1 MSLAP
6 SRRFSRRADNY
17 ARFRPGYPDA
27 VLDHLAADCD
37 LERSS
42 VVADVGS
49 GTGLLARMLVEFGCT
64 VHGIEPNREMREA
77 GETALAGAGNFISV
91 DGSAEHSTL
100 PDASVDLVIAGQAFH
115 WFDHA
120 LARTEFRR
128 ILRGRA
134 RVALLWNYRRPEASA
149 FMRGYETLLRR
160 YCPEYPQLLDP
171 QRHRGKVIAFFSGGK
186 VSEFSLDNRQRL
198 DFEALEG
205 RHLSQSYVP
214 LEGESFEPMMRELRA
229 LYDAHQR
236 NGSIAVDYETRM
248 YCGSLSW

>member
-6 SRRFSRRADNY
+6 SRRFSRRADHY

-27 VLDHLAADCD
+27 VLAYLAAECG

-42 VVADVGS
+42 RVADVGS
-49 GTGLLARMLVEFGCT
+49 GTGLLARMFLEFGCT
-64 VHGIEPNREMREA
+64 VYGIEPNREMRDA
-77 GETALAGAGNFISV
+77 GETALAGMKNFISV
-91 DGSAEHSTL
+91 DGFAERSTL

-134 RVALLWNYRRPEASA
+134 RIALLWNYRRPDASA
-149 FMRGYETLLRR
+149 FMRGYEALLRR

-171 QRHRGKVIAFFSGGK
+171 ERHRGEVIAFFSGGK
-186 VSEFSLDNRQRL
+186 VSEFSLDNRQTL

-229 LYDAHQR
+229 IYDAHQR

-248 YCGSLSW
+248 YCGSLSG